1 MTVIDGHIVVDHG
14 ATATDVLG
22 AMDEAAIGV
31 SLLSPADDEIAVR
44 NREGNDRIL
53 ALTRADPDRLHAYA
67 VASPWYGPDAVRELD
82 RALTAGA
89 RAVKVNSA
97 LQGFLLLDAIIDPLI
112 GVARDHGVPVYAHTG
127 TPVHALPLQL
137 AELACRFPEVPFI
150 MGRSGRT
157 DFRGDAPTALDL
169 APNLY
174 ADTSHDYGVTGLTN
188 MYRTVGADRMI
199 FCSDHPYAMRAEG
212 LHAVAGVPLS
222 EDERASV
229 LGGNLS
235 RLLTSQRGGVPG

>member
-67 VASPWYGPDAVRELD
+67 VASPWYGAGAVRELD
-82 RALTAGA
+82 RALSAGA

-112 GVARDHGVPVYAHTG
+112 TVARDHGVPVYAHTG